1 MKERMKACYHTGKRL
16 VGLLGGGDVHELVQS
31 PLMGKR
37 LVKYTRTWS
46 GWRWHVLILMV
57 NRLVGLLGGGDVD
70 ERVRVGDAVYS
81 PLMGKRLVSLLGG
94 GDVDERVRVG
104 DAVYSPLM
112 GKSFCKAA
120 LACLVVGMYMNLC
133 RLEMTWVPTRVKRP
147 KLRQSTQRMEM
158 GGQYS
163 SFSGSS
169 CT

>member
-81 PLMGKRLVSLLGG
+81 PLMGK
-94 GDVDERVRVG
+94 
-104 DAVYSPLM
+104 
-112 GKSFCKAA
+112 SFCKAA